1 MEILQKRGMD
11 MSHYLVVP
19 DSFKGTLSSQEVANL
34 IEQEIIKQ
42 NPQHEVKKMIMSDGG
57 EGFLEAM
64 TSKEERFHHTVLN
77 PIAEP
82 IEVMYG
88 IKDGKMIIEM
98 AQCAGLMLLSVE
110 QLNPKITTT
119 YGVGQLIHLAIE
131 KGLSEIVIGIGGS
144 ATNDGGTGMLAAL
157 GAKFYNAQGEKL
169 EIPKLHD
176 IDTVDTHQMHIPT
189 ELHVTIASDV
199 TNPLCG
205 EQGATYIFSE
215 QKGLSK
221 EDFEEYDA
229 YMNHVGRLYERKT
242 KKSVMNEQGAGAAGG
257 IGAALLAFFN
267 TTMVSGAEL
276 VLKEQQFEQNL
287 QQADWVITGEGKT
300 DRQTLEGKAPFQIA
314 YQTKL
319 KNKKTMLISGKVE
332 NKDMLAIYFDEIHEI
347 ITKEITMEEA
357 LNRPQKSLQKCLQQ
371 ISFQ

>member
-1 MEILQKRGMD
+1 

-42 NPQHEVKKMIMSDGG
+42 NPQHEVKRMIMSDGG

-64 TSKEERFHHTVLN
+64 TSEEERFHHTVMN

-98 AQCAGLMLLSVE
+98 AQCAGLMLLSAT

-176 IDTVDTHQMHIPT
+176 IDTVDTRQMHIPT

-229 YMNHVGRLYERKT
+229 YMNHVGRLYESKT

-276 VLKEQQFEQNL
+276 VLKEQQFEQHL

-300 DRQTLEGKAPFQIA
+300 DCQTLEGKAPFQIA

>member
-42 NPQHEVKKMIMSDGG
+42 NPQHEVKRMIMSDGG
-57 EGFLEAM
+57 ESFLEAM
-64 TSKEERFHHTVLN
+64 TSEEERFHHTVLN

-176 IDTVDTHQMHIPT
+176 IDIVDTRQMHIPT

-205 EQGATYIFSE
+205 EQGATHVFSE

-229 YMNHVGRLYERKT
+229 YMNHVGRLYESKT

-276 VLKEQQFEQNL
+276 VLKEQQFEQHL

>member
-42 NPQHEVKKMIMSDGG
+42 NPQHEVKRMIMSDGG
-57 EGFLEAM
+57 EGFLETM
-64 TSKEERFHHTVLN
+64 TSEEERFHHTVLN

-205 EQGATYIFSE
+205 EQGATHVFSE

-229 YMNHVGRLYERKT
+229 YMNHVGRLYESKT

-276 VLKEQQFEQNL
+276 VLKEQQFEQHL

>member
-42 NPQHEVKKMIMSDGG
+42 NPQHEVKRMIMSDGG

-64 TSKEERFHHTVLN
+64 TSEEERFHHIILN

-88 IKDGKMIIEM
+88 LKDGKMIIEM

-176 IDTVDTHQMHIPT
+176 IDTVDTRQMHIPT

-229 YMNHVGRLYERKT
+229 YMNHVGRLYESKT

-276 VLKEQQFEQNL
+276 VLKEQQFEQHL

-347 ITKEITMEEA
+347 ITKEITIEEA

>member
-1 MEILQKRGMD
+1 

-42 NPQHEVKKMIMSDGG
+42 NPQHEVKKIIMSDGG

-64 TSKEERFHHTVLN
+64 TSEEERFHHTVLN

-205 EQGATYIFSE
+205 EQGATHVFSE

-221 EDFEEYDA
+221 EDFEEYDT
-229 YMNHVGRLYERKT
+229 YMNHVGRLYESKT

-276 VLKEQQFEQNL
+276 VLKEQQFEQHL

>member
-42 NPQHEVKKMIMSDGG
+42 NPQHEVKRMIMSDGG

-64 TSKEERFHHTVLN
+64 TSEEERFHHIVLN

-176 IDTVDTHQMHIPT
+176 IDTVDTRQMHIPT

-205 EQGATYIFSE
+205 EQGATHVFSE

-229 YMNHVGRLYERKT
+229 YMNHVGRLYESKT

-267 TTMVSGAEL
+267 TTMVSGADL
-276 VLKEQQFEQNL
+276 VLKEQQFEQHL

-347 ITKEITMEEA
+347 ITKEITIEEA

>member
-1 MEILQKRGMD
+1 

-34 IEQEIIKQ
+34 IEKEIIKQ
-42 NPQHEVKKMIMSDGG
+42 NPQHQVKKMIMSDGG

-64 TSKEERFHHTVLN
+64 TSEKERFYHTVLN
-77 PIAEP
+77 PIGEP

-88 IKDGKMIIEM
+88 IKDDKMIIEM
-98 AQCAGLMLLSVE
+98 AQCAGLMLLSPE
-110 QLNPKITTT
+110 QLNPKVTTT
-119 YGVGQLIHLAIE
+119 YGIGQLIHLAIG
-131 KGLSEIVIGIGGS
+131 KGFRKIIIGIGGS

-157 GAKFYNAQGEKL
+157 GAQFYSAQGVKL
-169 EIPKLHD
+169 DLPKLHE
-176 IDTVDTHQMHIPT
+176 IDTLDTRHMHIP
-189 ELHVTIASDV
+189 EDLHLTIASDV

-205 EQGATYIFSE
+205 ERGATYIFSE

-229 YMNHVGRLYERKT
+229 YMNHVGRLYESKT

-276 VLKEQQFEQNL
+276 VLKEQQFEQHL

-300 DRQTLEGKAPFQIA
+300 DCKTLDGKAPYKIA
-314 YQTKL
+314 HQAKL
-319 KNKKTMLISGKVE
+319 QNKKTMLISGKVE
-332 NKDMLAIYFDEIHEI
+332 NKEILAIHFDEIHEI
-347 ITKEITMEEA
+347 IFGKITTEEA
-357 LNRPQKSLQKCLQQ
+357 LKSPKQSLQTCLQQ